1 MLVIVA
7 ALAVAGGGAAA
18 GVLLSEDGGSS
29 QSAPRHVYPKAVTDQ
44 FMAACMVHGKRNTC
58 VCVLRAYQDTMPYT
72 TYTAIARQGV
82 RFNTRAI
89 FQVFQ
94 ERSTHCPQ

>member
-1 MLVIVA
+1 MA

-18 GVLLSEDGGSS
+18 GVLLTEGSGS
-29 QSAPRHVYPKAVTDQ
+29 TQSAPRHVYPKAVTDQ
-44 FMAACMVHGKRNTC
+44 FMTACLVRGRRNTC
-58 VCVLRAYQDTMPYT
+58 LCVLRAYQDTMPYT
-72 TYTAIARQGV
+72 TYKAIARQGV

-94 ERSTHCPQ
+94 ERSSHCPQ